1 MTHLRPLGG
10 EVAPEEA
17 LFEVADGGEEK
28 EEEEGADQ
36 AADDGHDGCG
46 GNHRFQDLQSEI
58 DNLFFNLNIPQKLAD
73 LHRRKGEDGQH
84 GGHQEARALVQ
95 RHGPPL
101 SDWHFQIFTL

>member
-10 EVAPEEA
+10 EAAPEEA

-28 EEEEGADQ
+28 EEEQGADE
-36 AADDGHDGCG
+36 AADDGHDWCG

-58 DNLFFNLNIPQKLAD
+58 DNLLYNLNIPQKLAD
-73 LHRRKGEDGQH
+73 LHRRKGENGQH

-101 SDWHFQIFTL
+101 